1 MKNNQLMKR
10 RLNNKGVALISI
22 MICVAFVAIIASAL
36 LVITYTNF
44 EMKVMN
50 LRSKE
55 NFYETD
61 GQLTRITT
69 LFRYNLSDD
78 GPNSTYDDMDKR
90 LQAVCMDGDFGVET
104 DHTPAP
110 GEPGYDPANPTKTVK
125 VSTGVYNVKKLASL
139 AWEEDDVAN
148 NARMFDGA
156 TPTSAKAIGYNND
169 TFLYNSSDGALIT
182 KTVDGNI
189 TTYELSDFSI
199 TQENTDQ
206 FTNTVDT
213 HIVFRTKKFPGTGSV
228 LNPGGVGSCSGLM
241 DGSISSNSGTN
252 FACIDVYG
260 NSYFGSYGGVEDWD
274 GGRYTSPGK
283 YTDGKAAMNL
293 GGESKMNLIGDITVV
308 YGDIYLTDNST
319 LYVNGGK
326 LKVFGDIVIKDNATL
341 VCSGTIMMAKD
352 PLPGRGTDPTN
363 DVTKI
368 KVLDNNNEKHLFPK
382 SLANESSITRIEKTD
397 VITLLNT
404 LGLNGDSTDDDGF
417 TNQVIQPIN
426 HDGTNNKTFDFRKD
440 GFSDNQTKG
449 TANFYGQTL
458 NVIYWKEGNMQASC
472 GGNAL
477 IFNSNPDMTI
487 KSSQVNTTIISP
499 YPVKLEHEHS
509 VSLTCLGPEAFKYLA
524 GYKYTDTTKDGYN
537 NAVHAVGVKI
547 VNSSGSII
555 CDSAKLS
562 AGDFFESVQ
571 KVNEVVNTILGIGE
585 GDASGGKPTYKT
597 SLSFTD
603 YKKDFD

>member
-1 MKNNQLMKR
+1 MKNNRLMKK
-10 RLNNKGVALISI
+10 RLNNEGVALISI

-90 LQAVCMDGDFGVET
+90 LQQVCMDGDFGMEA

-213 HIVFRTKKFPGTGSV
+213 HIVFRTKKFPGTGNV

-241 DGSISSNSGTN
+241 DGSITSDDSSN

-260 NSYFGSYGGVEDWD
+260 NSYFGSYGPVEDWD

-293 GGESKMNLIGDITVV
+293 AGESKMNLIGEIVVV
-308 YGDIYLTDNST
+308 YGDIYLTGDSC

-363 DVTKI
+363 DITKI
-368 KVLDNNNEKHLFPK
+368 KVLDGNNEKHLFPK
-382 SLANESSITRIEKTD
+382 TLANETSITRIEKTD

-417 TNQVIQPIN
+417 TNQVIQPIK
-426 HDGTNNKTFDFRKD
+426 HAGTNNKTFDFRKD
-440 GFSDNQTKG
+440 AFLDNQKQG
-449 TANFYGQTL
+449 SINFYGQTIR
-458 NVIYWKEGNMQASC
+458 VIFWNEGNMQSDC

-477 IFNSNPDMTI
+477 IFNSNPSLTI

-499 YPVKLEHEHS
+499 YPVKLNHEHS

-524 GYKYTDTTKDGYN
+524 DYKYTDTAKDGYN
-537 NAVHAVGVKI
+537 TSVHAI
-547 VNSSGSII
+547 SARFNTSSGGV
-555 CDSAKLS
+555 DNGKLS

-603 YKKDFD
+603 YKKDFE

>member
-1 MKNNQLMKR
+1 MNKKQLLKN
-10 RLNNKGVALISI
+10 NNKGIALVSI
-22 MICVAFVAIIASAL
+22 MICVAFIAIIASAL
-36 LVITYTNF
+36 LVVTYTNF

-69 LFRYNLSDD
+69 LFRYNMSDA

-90 LQAVCMDGDFGVET
+90 LQAVCMDSDFGAES
-104 DHTPAP
+104 DHVPVA
-110 GEPGYDPANPTKTVK
+110 GEVGYDPSNPTKTVK
-125 VSTGVYNVKKLASL
+125 VSSGVYNVKRLASL
-139 AWEEDDVAN
+139 AWEEDDINN
-148 NARMFDGA
+148 NARMFDGPVA
-156 TPTSAKAIGYNND
+156 NSAKALGYNQD
-169 TFLYNSSDGALIT
+169 SFLYTSSDSGVIT
-182 KTVDGNI
+182 KVVDGNI
-189 TTYELSDFSI
+189 TTYTLSDFQI
-199 TQENTDQ
+199 TQENTDGY
-206 FTNTVDT
+206 TNTVDT

-241 DGSISSNSGTN
+241 DGSLTSDDSSN

-274 GGRYTSPGK
+274 GGRFTAPGK

-293 GGESKMNLIGDITVV
+293 AGESKMNLIGDITVV
-308 YGDIYLTDNST
+308 YGDIYLTGDST

-341 VCSGTIMMAKD
+341 VCSGTIMMAED
-352 PLPGRGTDPTN
+352 PLPGRGTE
-363 DVTKI
+363 VSSI
-368 KVLDNNNEKHLFPK
+368 KCLDSNVNKHLFPK
-382 SLANESSITRIEKTD
+382 SLANDSSIKRISKTD
-397 VITLLNT
+397 VTTLLNT

-417 TNQVIQPIN
+417 TNQVIQPIK
-426 HDGTNNKTFDFRKD
+426 HAGTNNKVFDFRKHA
-440 GFSDNQTKG
+440 FLDNQKQG
-449 TANFYGQTL
+449 SINFYGQTL
-458 NVIYWKEGNMQASC
+458 RVIFWNEGNMQSDC

-477 IFNSNPDMTI
+477 IFNSNPSLTI

-499 YPVKLEHEHS
+499 YPVKLNHEHS

-524 GYKYTDTTKDGYN
+524 DYKFTDTSKDGYN
-537 NAVHAVGVKI
+537 TSVHAISARFNTASGGVD
-547 VNSSGSII
+547 NG
-555 CDSAKLS
+555 KLS

-585 GDASGGKPTYKT
+585 GDASGGKPTFKT

-603 YKKDFD
+603 YKKDFE

>member
-110 GEPGYDPANPTKTVK
+110 GEPGYDPANLTKTVK

-139 AWEEDDVAN
+139 AWEEEDVAN

-169 TFLYNSSDGALIT
+169 TFLYNSSDGAKIT

-213 HIVFRTKKFPGTGSV
+213 HIVFRTKKFPGTGNV
-228 LNPGGVGSCSGLM
+228 LNPGGVGSCSGLL
-241 DGSISSNSGTN
+241 DGTITSDTGSN

-260 NSYFGSYGGVEDWD
+260 NSYFGSYGGVEDWE
-274 GGRYTSPGK
+274 GGKYTSPGK

-293 GGESKMNLIGDITVV
+293 AGESKMNLIGDIIVV
-308 YGDIYLTDNST
+308 YGDIYLTENST

-326 LKVFGDIVIKDNATL
+326 LKVFGDIVIKDNASL
-341 VCSGTIMMAKD
+341 VCSGTIMMAED
-352 PLPGRGTDPTN
+352 PLPGRGTDQ
-363 DVTKI
+363 TKI
-368 KVLDNNNEKHLFPK
+368 VCLDGNDAKHLYPK
-382 SLANESSITRIEKTD
+382 SLANESSITRISKAD
-397 VITLLNT
+397 VTTLLNT
-404 LGLNGDSTDDDGF
+404 LGLNGENTDDDGF
-417 TNQVIQPIN
+417 TNQVIQPIK
-426 HDGTNNKTFDFRKD
+426 HAGTNNKTFDFRKD
-440 GFSDNQTKG
+440 AFLDNQKQG
-449 TANFYGQTL
+449 SINFYGQTIR
-458 NVIYWKEGNMQASC
+458 VIFWNEGNMQSDC

-477 IFNSNPDMTI
+477 IFNSNPGLKI

-499 YPVKLEHEHS
+499 YPVQLEHEHS

-524 GYKYTDTTKDGYN
+524 DYKYTDTAKDGYN
-537 NAVHAVGVKI
+537 TSVHAI
-547 VNSSGSII
+547 SARFNTSSGGV
-555 CDSAKLS
+555 DNGKLS